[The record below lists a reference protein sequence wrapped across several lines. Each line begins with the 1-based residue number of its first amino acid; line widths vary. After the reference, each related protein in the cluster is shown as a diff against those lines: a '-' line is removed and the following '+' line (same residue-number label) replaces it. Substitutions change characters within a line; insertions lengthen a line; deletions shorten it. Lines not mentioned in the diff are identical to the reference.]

1 MPLVLTLLPQ
11 LKMTQTEKVLILLDA
26 DVVIHLFKAERIS
39 LLDELYSGRLR
50 MLDVVLA
57 ELLNNRSVNK
67 IVESLFLFRHVE
79 EIKFPTISNPALLQE
94 YVKLKHEIE
103 GDGERASLLYC
114 KYFRQ
119 IIASSNTRDI
129 VPFCETNSIAY
140 LTTLDLFAVA
150 VDRGKMSINEVD
162 TCINLIIYQ
171 KSHLCCHSL
180 DEHIRKHF
188 KREKLLY

>member
-1 MPLVLTLLPQ
+1 MPLVLTHLPP
-11 LKMTQTEKVLILLDA
+11 LKMTQSEKILILLDA

-39 LLDELYSGRLR
+39 LLNELYSGRLR
-50 MLDVVLA
+50 MLDVRHY
-57 ELLNNRSVNK
+57 ELLNKRTVNK
-67 IVESLFLFRHVE
+67 IIENLFLFKQVK
-79 EIKFPTISNPALLQE
+79 EIILPTISNPPLFQE
-94 YVKLKHEIE
+94 YVKLKYEIK

-140 LTTLDLFAVA
+140 LTTLDIFAVA
-150 VDRGKMSINEVD
+150 VDRGKMSIKEVD
-162 TCINLIIYQ
+162 ACINLIINQ
-171 KSHLCCHSL
+171 KSYLCCHSL
-180 DEHIRKHF
+180 EEHIKNHF